1 MKLFFYNYILHIYVK
16 YILVNNKDIEI
27 FKDKYKNIG
36 KYLISFLN
44 INIIFYSIIFFPYFI
59 GEMNIEKLN
68 LKIKLN

>member
-16 YILVNNKDIEI
+16 YILVNNNDIEI

-44 INIIFYSIIFFPYFI
+44 LNIIFYSIIFFPYFI
-59 GEMNIEKLN
+59 GEMNIEKIN